1 MLPLI
6 AIFSTLFLYL
16 PRRHSHV
23 RRPSNSACTYIYV
36 HLITLSVNRVFL
48 YSVEYSNVLVFGFT
62 VHLIHTIRFSW
73 ECDSKSG
80 SILFLCRC
88 KQKISHLNAWV
99 NRPSFRK
106 NSMLLFCLL
115 LRKYVLLQIVSS
127 SRKKSDWSNSK
138 RLKNTGLGEKGSKTL
153 LGSKTPLDFKY
164 PFSSFSITL
173 WIIKPPFSSSSRT
186 L

>member
-1 MLPLI
+1 M
-6 AIFSTLFLYL
+6 
-16 PRRHSHV
+16 
-23 RRPSNSACTYIYV
+23 
-36 HLITLSVNRVFL
+36 HLIQ
-48 YSVEYSNVLVFGFT
+48 
-62 VHLIHTIRFSW
+62 TIRFSW

-99 NRPSFRK
+99 NSPSFRK

-138 RLKNTGLGEKGSKTL
+138 RLKHTRLLKILSTFSQARTHYQLLKESFLQKPMVSKLRIEGAL
-153 LGSKTPLDFKY
+153 LVLMYRRIGRYILQICNKV
-164 PFSSFSITL
+164 SSQAWLSYFCIT
-173 WIIKPPFSSSSRT
+173 SQ
-186 L
+186 